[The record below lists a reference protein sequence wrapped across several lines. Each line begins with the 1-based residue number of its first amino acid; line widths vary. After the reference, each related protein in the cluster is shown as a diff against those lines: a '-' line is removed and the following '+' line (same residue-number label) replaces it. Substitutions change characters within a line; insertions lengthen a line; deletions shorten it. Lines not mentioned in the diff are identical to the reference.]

1 MNTLKKLIKDC
12 CTKTD
17 FSFTN
22 VIYKQKDGVFVSYFL
37 GPLLVTV
44 IMTELD
50 MKIL

>member
-1 MNTLKKLIKDC
+1 MNTLKKLIKNC